1 MNVKK
6 FLVSGI
12 AGGIINFLLGWIYYG
27 ILFKNTFP
35 SNGNENISFIF
46 LGCLTFGL
54 FTAYIFTKWTGI
66 SNWITGFGAGTI
78 IGLFI
83 ALYMFFLPMQ

>member
-46 LGCLTFGL
+46 LGALL
-54 FTAYIFTKWTGI
+54 LDYSQPIFLQNGQ
-66 SNWITGFGAGTI
+66 GFQ
-78 IGLFI
+78 IG
-83 ALYMFFLPMQ
+83 